1 MNTLA
6 ATSRVSL
13 EPHDAVA
20 YVFIGV
26 DLHPATAR
34 DALRSLET
42 VSARFRTLNDARAV
56 FPDIYAV
63 VIRDVIDAVEGR
75 RGPELLDPQRTSRL
89 AGRLC
94 ERYLAALS
102 NSLGG
107 RDDLPGVWAVAFDA
121 SRSRSRLT
129 IPVQD
134 ALLGV
139 HAHLAVDLAQCLAED
154 LAGADV
160 ETVELR
166 RHDFFALSS
175 LLREALS
182 DAIVHLTARYDCG
195 ATRSLT
201 ANLLLRR
208 MASDA
213 AVNLLHQW
221 RSQVW
226 EDAIA
231 LRALPGEG
239 RRGVYAAALDR
250 AATRTACWLAAPRT
264 VEGARWIIDTL
275 IGISARLP
283 LAAARPLA
291 A

>member
-1 MNTLA
+1 MTLST
-6 ATSRVSL
+6 TSRISL

-20 YVFIGV
+20 YVLIGV

-42 VSARFRTLNDARAV
+42 VSGRFRTLNDARAV

-63 VIRDVIDAVEGR
+63 IIRDVIDAVEGR
-75 RGPELLDPQRTSRL
+75 RGPELLDPERTSRL
-89 AGRLC
+89 AGRFC
-94 ERYLAALS
+94 ERYLTALAT
-102 NSLGG
+102 SLGG

-121 SRSRSRLT
+121 SRSRTRST

-134 ALLGV
+134 ALLGI
-139 HAHLAVDLAQCLAED
+139 HAHLAVDLAQCLADD

-160 ETVELR
+160 ETIELR

-182 DAIVHLTARYDCG
+182 DVIVHLTARYDCG
-195 ATRSLT
+195 ATRSL
-201 ANLLLRR
+201 AADLLLRR
-208 MASDA
+208 MASEA
-213 AVNLLHQW
+213 GVRLLHLW
-221 RSQVW
+221 RSQIW
-226 EDAIA
+226 DDAIA

-239 RRGVYAAALDR
+239 RRGAFAASLDR
-250 AATRTACWLAAPRT
+250 AATRTACWLAAPRA

-275 IGISARLP
+275 IGVSARLP
-283 LAAARPLA
+283 MVAARPLA

>member
-1 MNTLA
+1 MTTLA
-6 ATSRVSL
+6 TTSRVSL

-20 YVFIGV
+20 YVLIGV

-34 DALRSLET
+34 DALRVLET
-42 VSARFRTLNDARAV
+42 VSARFRALNDARAV
-56 FPDIYAV
+56 FPDVYAV

-94 ERYLAALS
+94 ERYLTALS
-102 NSLGG
+102 TSLGG

-121 SRSRSRLT
+121 SRSRARAT
-129 IPVQD
+129 IPAQD

-139 HAHLAVDLAQCLAED
+139 HAHLAIDLAQCLAED

-160 ETVELR
+160 ETVEMR
-166 RHDFFALSS
+166 RHDFFAISS
-175 LLREALS
+175 LLHEALS
-182 DAIVHLTARYDCG
+182 DVIVHLTARYDCG
-195 ATRSLT
+195 ATRSL
-201 ANLLLRR
+201 AADLLMRR

-213 AVNLLHQW
+213 AVRLLHLW
-221 RSQVW
+221 RTQIW
-226 EDAIA
+226 DDALA
-231 LRALPGEG
+231 LRSLPGEG
-239 RRGVYAAALDR
+239 RRGVFAASLDR
-250 AATRTACWLAAPRT
+250 AATRTACWLAAPRA

-275 IGISARLP
+275 IGLSARLP
-283 LAAARPLA
+283 LVAARPLA